1 MSPEGSQQV
10 FEAAARCRTSPSCSD
25 VLPRDEI
32 DALVQLCDCY
42 VSLHRSEGFGLTMG
56 EAMSHGKPVIA
67 TGYSGNMDF
76 MTAANSLIVRHRLIE
91 LDRDHGPY
99 RRGMEWADPDLAHAV
114 RADALGV
121 HASRAGGGDR
131 GAGAGGRAEQLA
143 PATVGALVKA
153 RLQLIATRS
162 GLG

>member
-1 MSPEGSQQV
+1 MREI
-10 FEAAARCRTSPSCSD
+10 
-25 VLPRDEI
+25 LPREGI
-32 DALVQLCDCY
+32 DGLVQLCDCY

-76 MTAANSLIVRHRLIE
+76 MTAANSLAVRHRLIE

-99 RRGMEWADPDLAHAV
+99 ERGSEWADPDEEHAAELMRWV
-114 RADALGV
+114 YEHRDRAAAIG
-121 HASRAGGGDR
+121 ARAREDIR
-131 GAGAGGRAEQLA
+131 QQLA
-143 PATVGALVKA
+143 PETVGAQVRA
-153 RLQLIATRS
+153 RLRHIATRS